1 MMRRLLQS
9 RGWRKF
15 RRNRMAMA
23 ASVVIGAYLAIAL
36 LLMPP
41 FRVLTLSDAQE
52 RVLPR
57 STRWFL
63 EEPDQED
70 RFNALNWYV
79 KHHLNEAFGAPG
91 GITAAEHPERTL
103 ESLALAERR
112 VVDLPLD
119 EIQHRWEQLAA
130 AYAELDKLWLERTD
144 PFYEVEDQ
152 KVLLRDLVSKGADRE
167 EIAAA
172 RQRLESLVQSFQP
185 ISAGVE
191 EALQETEAALEA
203 LMPIPEGWA
212 GAKYAFRTFLGS
224 DESGRSTAVR
234 AFYSI
239 KVAFQVGAVAA
250 VIAVLIGTL
259 LGAAAGFFGGW
270 VDHIVMWMVSTLS
283 SVPYIVLLAVLAYIF
298 RGSIFDNEQQPAL
311 ALVPLYV
318 AFSLTFWISTCRVI
332 RGEVMK
338 IKELEY
344 VQAATAI
351 GFGRFY
357 IMLKHVVPNTAHL
370 MFINFSLIFIGAI
383 KSEVILSFLGLGVKG
398 QPSWGL
404 MISLS
409 REDVQQFMFWTVLS
423 PTILMFGLVLAFNIV
438 SDALQDAFD
447 PKHVS

>member
-1 MMRRLLQS
+1 MIRRLIKS

-23 ASVVIGAYLAIAL
+23 ASAVIGVYFVIAL
-36 LLMPP
+36 LMMPP
-41 FRVLTLSDAQE
+41 VRILTLRDAQE

-57 STRWFL
+57 NTRWFL
-63 EEPDQED
+63 EQPSQEE

-79 KHHLNEAFGAPG
+79 KHHLAPAFTPAG
-91 GITAAEHPERTL
+91 GIAAADNPERTL

-112 VVDLPLD
+112 IVDLPLD
-119 EIQHRWEQLAA
+119 EVQRRWEELAA
-130 AYAELDKLWLERTD
+130 EYEELDKLWLERIQ
-144 PFYEVEDQ
+144 PFYDLEDQ
-152 KVLLRDLVSKGADRE
+152 RVILKDLISERADPA
-167 EIAAA
+167 EIAKA
-172 RQRLESLVQSFQP
+172 RQELERFEAAFQP
-185 ISAGVE
+185 ISASVQ
-191 EALQETEAALEA
+191 EALDDTEAALQH
-203 LMPIPEGWA
+203 LMPVPRGWA
-212 GAKYAFRTFLGS
+212 GVKYGFRTFLGS

-239 KVAFQVGAVAA
+239 KVAFQVGFVAA
-250 VIAVLIGTL
+250 VIAVIIGTL

-270 VDHIVMWMVSTLS
+270 VDHIVMWLVSTLS

-298 RGSIFDNEQQPAL
+298 RGSIFDDEQQPAL

-351 GFGRFY
+351 GFGRIY

-370 MFINFSLIFIGAI
+370 MFINFSLVFIGAI